1 MMYDQNMR
9 GITNSQTKWMDYGL
23 QMSTGQR
30 VNKPSDDPIA
40 ASQAVVVSQAQ
51 QQNEQYKTAR
61 TFATQKVSLEENV
74 LSQVTTA
81 VTAAHT
87 SLVAAANGTLSD
99 DDRASMATELQG
111 VRDQLLNLANS
122 TDGNGR
128 YIFGGYKTDT
138 PPFNAAGAYN
148 GGNVAISQQVDASR
162 SMVIAHTG
170 NQVFNSITSNAI
182 PEPDGSTSQTNVF
195 SMLDDAIAALKVPVS
210 GDEAAQAVSQAALDK
225 ANRGLTNS
233 LNNVSTV
240 RAQLGTQ
247 LQELTNLDELGDDR
261 SLSLKTQMSD
271 LVDVDWNSVISS
283 YTMQQTALQASYKT
297 FSDMQGMSLFQ
308 LNK

>member
-1 MMYDQNMR
+1 MRISTQMMYDQNMR

-111 VRDQLLNLANS
+111 VRDHLANQ
-122 TDGNGR
+122 R
-128 YIFGGYKTDT
+128 VQY
-138 PPFNAAGAYN
+138 
-148 GGNVAISQQVDASR
+148 
-162 SMVIAHTG
+162 
-170 NQVFNSITSNAI
+170 
-182 PEPDGSTSQTNVF
+182 
-195 SMLDDAIAALKVPVS
+195 
-210 GDEAAQAVSQAALDK
+210 
-225 ANRGLTNS
+225 
-233 LNNVSTV
+233 V
-240 RAQLGTQ
+240 R
-247 LQELTNLDELGDDR
+247 
-261 SLSLKTQMSD
+261 
-271 LVDVDWNSVISS
+271 
-283 YTMQQTALQASYKT
+283 
-297 FSDMQGMSLFQ
+297 
-308 LNK
+308 